1 MKHEYIAKLSAFLS
15 NLPIE
20 KRREEI
26 ANCLMDAYGLI
37 TKKAAGTDVS
47 LSSKLIVQQKLL
59 LISTEKVETRFQ
71 RREISLDYRFQR

>member
-1 MKHEYIAKLSAFLS
+1 LSAFLS

-37 TKKAAGTDVS
+37 RKKAAETDVS
-47 LSSKLIVQQKLL
+47 LPSKLI
-59 LISTEKVETRFQ
+59 
-71 RREISLDYRFQR
+71 SLKKIYY